1 VEPDFSICVPTFNRS
16 ALIDRWFNS
25 LRAHTGV
32 QFELIVVKDGS
43 SDDTREKLETL
54 ARTADFPVV
63 ALHGERQGR
72 GAALNRA
79 FDAAR
84 GRFIFIMDDDDLIPA
99 GALDR
104 ILAVWNSI
112 PASSRS
118 LYCGV
123 CGICSD
129 FDGQPIGH
137 AFPDDVVDSDF
148 FSMRIVN
155 GIRGDKRE
163 VFLRESLGDYRF
175 PVVAG
180 EKRVATNFLW
190 FHLASRYKTRFVN
203 DVWLLKD
210 RRADGI
216 TASGLRQK
224 VTSPQ
229 LTAQY
234 YRRTL
239 ELFPDMPLKIRYRF
253 AINYFR
259 FSSHGQLPAA
269 NWSAGLDV
277 RSVNLPS
284 ALIGRMIAS
293 LDRRKLRIG

>member
-1 VEPDFSICVPTFNRS
+1 METAPLITVFLPCYNAHRFLGQAVE
-16 ALIDRWFNS
+16 S
-25 LRAHTGV
+25 LRQQTIGDI
-32 QFELIVVKDGS
+32 EIIVVNDGS

-129 FDGQPIGH
+129 FDGQPWGRNRRLRNR
-137 AFPDDVVDSDF
+137 
-148 FSMRIVN
+148 MR
-155 GIRGDKRE
+155 
-163 VFLRESLGDYRF
+163 
-175 PVVAG
+175 
-180 EKRVATNFLW
+180 
-190 FHLASRYKTRFVN
+190 
-203 DVWLLKD
+203 
-210 RRADGI
+210 
-216 TASGLRQK
+216 
-224 VTSPQ
+224 
-229 LTAQY
+229 
-234 YRRTL
+234 
-239 ELFPDMPLKIRYRF
+239 
-253 AINYFR
+253 
-259 FSSHGQLPAA
+259 
-269 NWSAGLDV
+269 
-277 RSVNLPS
+277 
-284 ALIGRMIAS
+284 
-293 LDRRKLRIG
+293 